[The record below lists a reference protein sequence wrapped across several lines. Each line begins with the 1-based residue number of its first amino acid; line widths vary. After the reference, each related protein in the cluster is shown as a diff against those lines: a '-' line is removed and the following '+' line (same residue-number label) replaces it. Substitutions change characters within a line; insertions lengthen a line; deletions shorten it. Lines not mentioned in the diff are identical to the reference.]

1 MIMKT
6 LTLLASLFALFLSSC
21 INYYFESPLPLNKT
35 EMNQFPKS
43 LAGTYKSQDRAKLHI
58 NDTSIT
64 IYDASLTGEDLVFTI
79 SDSVVVKPFG
89 EKTLVSLR
97 ELKEVPEKTV
107 WMVFCLETIDE
118 TLSISLLEPED
129 SSEVAQMKRITRVE
143 ALEEGSSDMIL
154 NPETEELK
162 QLFEAGLFKKL
173 DAFRKE
179 N

>member
-1 MIMKT
+1 MKT

-21 INYYFESPLPLNKT
+21 ISYYFEAPLPLNKT

-43 LAGTYKSQDRAKLHI
+43 MVGAYENNDHAKLHI

-64 IYDASLTGEDLVFTI
+64 IYEASLTGEDLVFTI

-89 EKTLVSLR
+89 EKVLVSLC
-97 ELKEVPEKTV
+97 ELKEEPGKTK
-107 WMVFCLETIDE
+107 WMVFCLESIGE

-129 SSEVAQMKRITRVE
+129 SSEVAQMKRITRVNP
-143 ALEEGSSDMIL
+143 LEEGSSDMIL
-154 NPETEELK
+154 NPGTEELR
-162 QLFEAGLFKKL
+162 QLFDVGLFKKL
-173 DAFRKE
+173 DAFRKI